1 VNRVV
6 NTVVNQ
12 GMRMATASASG
23 PATSSVGQDKVAAF
37 RHEGAMHV
45 PGMLSREEVA
55 AVRAAWSAFCQTG
68 RALTLPDARGRPVE
82 LILARPSRSGPL
94 AALTAHPRLVGT
106 AAALLGEPVE
116 LHQVVASPKPP
127 GAGRVEW
134 HQEYRSLRAHGLQRP
149 DALLVMVLLDP
160 APPAAGCLQ
169 IAVGSHRLGLL
180 PHRLRGGQ
188 EVTDEAQLA
197 DRPRRSLPARP
208 GDALLFQAL
217 TAHASDP
224 NTTTRP
230 RRAVVVCYRAA
241 SNLSTRPARPAQG

>member
-1 VNRVV
+1 
-6 NTVVNQ
+6 
-12 GMRMATASASG
+12 
-23 PATSSVGQDKVAAF
+23 
-37 RHEGAMHV
+37 
-45 PGMLSREEVA
+45 MLNREEVA
-55 AVRAAWSAFCQTG
+55 AVQAAWPAFCQTG

-82 LILARPSRSGPL
+82 LILTRPSTSGQL
-94 AALTAHPRLVGT
+94 ATLTAHPRLVGT

-134 HQEYRSLRAHGLQRP
+134 HQEYRSLRAYGLQRP
-149 DALLVMVLLDP
+149 DALLAMVLLDP

-169 IAVGSHRLGLL
+169 VAVGSHRLGLL
-180 PHRLRGGQ
+180 PQRLHGGQ

-197 DRPRRSLPARP
+197 DRPRRLLPASP
-208 GDALLFQAL
+208 GDALFFHAL

-230 RRAVVVCYRAA
+230 RRAMVVCYRPA
-241 SNLSTRPARPAQG
+241 SNLSTRPTRPAQG